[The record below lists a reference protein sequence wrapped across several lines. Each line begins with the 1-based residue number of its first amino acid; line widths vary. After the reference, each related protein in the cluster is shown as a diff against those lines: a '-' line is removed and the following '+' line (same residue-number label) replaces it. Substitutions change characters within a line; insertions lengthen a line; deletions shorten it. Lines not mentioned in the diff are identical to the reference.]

1 MEKQIT
7 TITVILVLVF
17 YSPVGFGQ
25 QEVSPPPKA
34 VTAAEGTGTNP
45 KEAEAKSKET
55 ERVPVQKEEWQF
67 FVAPYMWIPGMN
79 VNTTLLGQTTT
90 VSLGWYDMVPRLFS
104 NVIGAM
110 GRFEA
115 WKGRWGIYVD
125 SYFTY
130 LGASSSDNAG
140 KTIDLGQRLHLNIP
154 LTLQLSGDL
163 KFISRAANVDF
174 GPRYLV
180 GTVPLKADKPLPL
193 LSFEVIGGGRYNFY
207 NQYIKLAL
215 NGSLTGAQQ
224 TRTVGGVLISKVER
238 SFLEPFLGMRLGL
251 WINPKMVA
259 LVRFTVGGFGLASE
273 NNLDLDMELDLGYR
287 LQKNIY
293 AYAGWRARYE
303 QFSQNVLSLNA
314 WFNGP
319 ILGAVFAF

>member
-1 MEKQIT
+1 MKGMRPAI
-7 TITVILVLVF
+7 IAILLLVF
-17 YSPVGFGQ
+17 ASAQGFAATDAGK
-25 QEVSPPPKA
+25 PPEEITQA
-34 VTAAEGTGTNP
+34 
-45 KEAEAKSKET
+45 KED

-67 FVAPYMWIPGMN
+67 FAAPYLWIPGMS
-79 VNTTLLGQTTT
+79 VNTTFLGHTSS
-90 VSLGWYDMVPRLFS
+90 VSQGWYDLVPRLFS
-104 NVIGAM
+104 NAIGAM

-125 SYFTY
+125 SYFVY
-130 LGASSSDNAG
+130 LGGSASDNGG
-140 KTIDLGQRLHLNIP
+140 KNIDLGQRLHLNVP
-154 LTLQLSGDL
+154 VTLQLNGDL

-180 GTVPLKADKPLPL
+180 GTVPLSSDTPLPL

-207 NQYIKLAL
+207 NQYLKLNL
-215 NGSLTGAQQ
+215 NATLTGPQQ
-224 TRTVGGVLISKVER
+224 TKTAGGVLISKVDR

-259 LVRFTVGGFGLASE
+259 LLRFTVGGFGFAE
-273 NNLDLDMELDLGYR
+273 DNNFDMDMELDLGYKVHR
-287 LQKNIY
+287 NIY
-293 AYAGWRARYE
+293 AYVGWRARYE
-303 QFSQNVLSLNA
+303 QFSTNAISLNG

>member
-1 MEKQIT
+1 MSIKQIT
-7 TITVILVLVF
+7 VMITILVLVISSTA
-17 YSPVGFGQ
+17 YAL
-25 QEVSPPPKA
+25 QEVSPPPQA
-34 VTAAEGTGTNP
+34 AGPFQEAGGTASGAGAQARED
-45 KEAEAKSKET
+45 

-67 FVAPYMWIPGMN
+67 YVAPYMWIPGMN
-79 VNTTLLGQTTT
+79 VSTTVFGQTTV
-90 VSLGWYDMVPRLFS
+90 VSQGWYDMVPRLFS

-130 LGASSSDNAG
+130 LGVSGSDNAG
-140 KTIDLGQRLHLNIP
+140 RTIDLGRRENLSIP
-154 LTLQLSGDL
+154 LTVQLKGDL

-180 GTVPLKADKPLPL
+180 GTVPLSYEKPLPL

-215 NGSLTGAQQ
+215 NDSLTGPLQ
-224 TRTVGGVLISKVER
+224 TRTAGGALISKVDR
-238 SFLEPFLGMRLGL
+238 SYLEPFLGMRLGL

-259 LVRFTVGGFGLASE
+259 LLRFTVGGFGLAE
-273 NNLDLDMELDLGYR
+273 DNNLDLDMELDVGYKVH
-287 LQKNIY
+287 KNIY

-303 QFSQNVLSLNA
+303 QFSQNALSLNA

-319 ILGAVFAF
+319 VLGAVFAF